1 MRAADRKLVT
11 AVLATAAMV
20 LLIAFA
26 VAEKSYLFIFVI
38 LAVVSGSVAF
48 FFTVFPGSRFFSI
61 AFANFLAIYTCIYVA
76 FLEANFSVV
85 TELFFQ
91 VAFVLPIFGFIC
103 GTWLRRESIREI
115 VVSHRLQEGAKFQ
128 RRLPWVLPLV
138 VIGIATFFIPG
149 QALGSQ
155 AEGYVLIGAMAV
167 IAVLVFLVSSNISVF
182 LLDTGLVFEALFKK
196 VQRLYIPAFA
206 FFTFYSMNIIVF
218 AAVYR
223 VFDRFSEIPQFT
235 IDGVLRGITFQ
246 ESLYFSIVTLSTV
259 GYGDIVPASS
269 VLRALSSVQIVLGVL
284 LLLFGFSEIMSYS
297 KEQGSDRRD

>member
-1 MRAADRKLVT
+1 
-11 AVLATAAMV
+11 
-20 LLIAFA
+20 
-26 VAEKSYLFIFVI
+26 
-38 LAVVSGSVAF
+38 
-48 FFTVFPGSRFFSI
+48 
-61 AFANFLAIYTCIYVA
+61 
-76 FLEANFSVV
+76 
-85 TELFFQ
+85 
-91 VAFVLPIFGFIC
+91 
-103 GTWLRRESIREI
+103 
-115 VVSHRLQEGAKFQ
+115 
-128 RRLPWVLPLV
+128 